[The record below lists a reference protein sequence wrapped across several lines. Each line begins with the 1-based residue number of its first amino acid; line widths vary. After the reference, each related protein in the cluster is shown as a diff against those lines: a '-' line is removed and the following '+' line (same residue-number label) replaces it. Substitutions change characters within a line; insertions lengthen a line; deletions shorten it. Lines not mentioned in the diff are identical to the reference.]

1 MILLSV
7 WNNNTLC
14 FLQTLR
20 SPSKLV
26 GRSDSL
32 PQVDA
37 RYPAILFKQQ
47 LTACVE
53 KIFGQLRDNL
63 KKEIS
68 PLLTVC
74 IQVYNCFLNLVTR
87 TALDN
92 LDLLVTLWLH
102 AGSKVNTWTSRKNIQ
117 VTWGWCPTGIKFQLG
132 QHCQFP
138 WLAYGYIAWK
148 SCKPYYSPALRK
160 YWSFANFIKEALIA
174 FNALFKWI

>member
-1 MILLSV
+1 MWLDDSLQELCLNRIIFLSV
-7 WNNNTLC
+7 WNNKNLC
-14 FLQTLR
+14 FFQTLR

-68 PLLTVC
+68 PLLNVC
-74 IQVYNCFLNLVTR
+74 IQVYNYFLNMVM
-87 TALDN
+87 TAAMDN
-92 LDLLVTLWLH
+92 WVTLIACRLQSQH
-102 AGSKVNTWTSRKNIQ
+102 VGHPEKHPSHLGLVPNRHQI
-117 VTWGWCPTGIKFQLG
+117 PTGTTLSISLTCLWI
-132 QHCQFP
+132 HCVK
-138 WLAYGYIAWK
+138 IM
-148 SCKPYYSPALRK
+148 
-160 YWSFANFIKEALIA
+160 
-174 FNALFKWI
+174 